1 MIGSSGQRGGK
12 TAPPPPECRIRADE
26 FDAMMLWVA
35 LAMMTAAAMAAVAW
49 PLLRKA
55 PTLRSGSDLAVYR
68 DQLDEVRRDQ
78 AAGRI
83 GDREA
88 EAAEVEVSRRLLA
101 AADADAAET
110 HVAATPARLRQTA
123 VTAALF
129 IVSFGSALSY
139 LALGSPMLP
148 GQPLASRNQ
157 NQSIETLL
165 AQVENHL
172 ARNPEDGR
180 GWEVIAPVYLRLGRI
195 DAAIKARR
203 NALAL
208 NGETSERQSGLGEA
222 LVAASDG
229 KLTAEAKQAFQRAV
243 DLDAG
248 NIKARYFLG
257 VAAEQEGHPATA
269 VGMWQAMLVGA
280 PADAPWAD
288 FIRREVAR
296 VSGSP
301 GPSAEDVAA
310 ASGLSPEQRTAMVE
324 TMVARL
330 AERLQRDGSDIEGWL
345 RLVRSY
351 MVLGDRNK
359 ALSAVADARRAL
371 ASEPDKLHR
380 IDEFVKELGLEG

>member
-1 MIGSSGQRGGK
+1 
-12 TAPPPPECRIRADE
+12 
-26 FDAMMLWVA
+26 MMLWVA
-35 LAMMTAAAMAAVAW
+35 LALMTGAAMAAVAW
-49 PLLRKA
+49 PLTRKNRA
-55 PTLRSGSDLAVYR
+55 LRSGSDLAVYR
-68 DQLDEVRRDQ
+68 DQLDEIRRDH

-83 GDREA
+83 GDSEA
-88 EAAEVEVSRRLLA
+88 EAAQVEVSRRLLA
-101 AADADAAET
+101 AADAEAAEA
-110 HVAATPARLRQTA
+110 HAAPAPALRQRAVAITA
-123 VTAALF
+123 LLM
-129 IVSFGSALSY
+129 VSFGSALTY

-172 ARNPEDGR
+172 ARNPNDGR
-180 GWEVIAPVYLRLGRI
+180 GWEVIAPIYLRLGRI
-195 DAAIKARR
+195 DDAIKARR

-208 NGETSERQSGLGEA
+208 NGETSERQAGLGEA

-229 KLTAEAKQAFQRAV
+229 KLTLEAKKAFQRAV

-257 VAAEQEGHPATA
+257 VAAEQEGQPATA
-269 VGMWQAMLVGA
+269 VGIWRAMLVGA

-288 FIRREVAR
+288 FIRREVER
-296 VSGSP
+296 VAGSP

-310 ASGLSPEQRTAMVE
+310 ASELAPEQRTAMVQ

-330 AERLQRDGSDIEGWL
+330 AERLQRDGSDVEGWV

-351 MVLGDRNK
+351 MVLGDRDK
-359 ALSAVADARRAL
+359 AVAAVGNARRAL
-371 ASEPDKLHR
+371 ASEPDKLR
-380 IDEFVKELGLEG
+380 RLDEFIKGLGLEG